1 MRQERDSLGWMELDE
16 NSYYGIFTERAKRNF
31 RISGIKAN
39 PNFLK
44 ALATIKKAAANANV
58 QTGVIDQKTG
68 HAISEAAQMVISG
81 KFSNQFPLDVFQAGA
96 GTPFNMNMNEV
107 IANISIELLG
117 GKKGQYA
124 LVHPNNHVNMSQ
136 SSNDVIPTAIR
147 IALLFESE
155 NLLTSLNAFSNAISQ
170 AASKHE
176 NDIRPGRTH
185 LQDAVP
191 TTFGQTI
198 GSYAFAV
205 NKCIERIIS
214 ARAALQELGIGGTAI
229 GTGINTHPRF
239 KKEIAG
245 QLKNETGYEL
255 RISEDTIATTWS
267 HATLLDYSSALRVLA
282 ADMSKICDDL
292 MLLNS
297 GPKTGMAEITL
308 PEVEPGSSI
317 MPGKVNPSIPECM
330 KMICFQAIGNDLAV
344 MEAAKSGNLELN
356 VYTPLIGF
364 DLLWSTEILTKGL
377 DMMTELCIKP
387 IRIHKERAAE
397 LVKNSLIA
405 ATALNPYLGYEVVAE
420 IVKLSLKSNKPIR
433 DIIIEN
439 QIMEEKH
446 LQMILDPA
454 GMTHPGNTDKSL
466 ATSIKES
473 EGFKRFVSSFS

>member
-1 MRQERDSLGWMELDE
+1 M
-16 NSYYGIFTERAKRNF
+16 
-31 RISGIKAN
+31 
-39 PNFLK
+39 
-44 ALATIKKAAANANV
+44 
-58 QTGVIDQKTG
+58 
-68 HAISEAAQMVISG
+68 
-81 KFSNQFPLDVFQAGA
+81 
-96 GTPFNMNMNEV
+96 
-107 IANISIELLG
+107 
-117 GKKGQYA
+117 
-124 LVHPNNHVNMSQ
+124 
-136 SSNDVIPTAIR
+136 
-147 IALLFESE
+147 
-155 NLLTSLNAFSNAISQ
+155 
-170 AASKHE
+170 
-176 NDIRPGRTH
+176 
-185 LQDAVP
+185 
-191 TTFGQTI
+191 
-198 GSYAFAV
+198 